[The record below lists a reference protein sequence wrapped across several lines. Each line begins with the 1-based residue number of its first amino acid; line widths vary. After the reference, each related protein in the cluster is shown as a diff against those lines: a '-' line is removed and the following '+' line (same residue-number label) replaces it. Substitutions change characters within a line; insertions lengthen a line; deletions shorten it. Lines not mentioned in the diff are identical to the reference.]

1 MMAKVKFETEL
12 RIQLDLNAVEA
23 GLLRD
28 ILKAHPETLEDAED
42 ESSYSTDFR
51 ETVIEEI
58 DKAITG

>member
-1 MMAKVKFETEL
+1 MAKVKFETEL

>member
-1 MMAKVKFETEL
+1 MAKVKFETEL

-51 ETVIEEI
+51 ETVIKEI

>member
-1 MMAKVKFETEL
+1 MAKVKFETEL

-42 ESSYSTDFR
+42 ESSYSTKFR

>member
-1 MMAKVKFETEL
+1 MAKVKFETEL
-12 RIQLDLNAVEA
+12 RIQLDLNSVEA

-42 ESSYSTDFR
+42 ESSYSTKFR

>member
-51 ETVIEEI
+51 ETVIKEI